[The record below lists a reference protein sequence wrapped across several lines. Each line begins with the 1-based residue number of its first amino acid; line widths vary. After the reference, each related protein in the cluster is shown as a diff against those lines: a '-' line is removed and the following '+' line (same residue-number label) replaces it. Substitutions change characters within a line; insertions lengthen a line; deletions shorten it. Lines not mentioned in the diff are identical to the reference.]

1 MKRIS
6 TAPDI
11 VTSQRMS
18 VPFPKVQKG
27 KDRWEGGREEEGG
40 RGGEEEMAGREEKEG
55 EERGKEEREEE
66 ERKDGKKKGKP
77 WDCMSGTR
85 LWAGSR
91 LRQIWETLVQGRNKV
106 TWKRS

>member
-66 ERKDGKKKGKP
+66 ERKREKRRKERTGRRKGSHGTACLVRDCGQVPGYGKFGKH
-77 WDCMSGTR
+77 
-85 LWAGSR
+85 
-91 LRQIWETLVQGRNKV
+91 
-106 TWKRS
+106 

>member
-6 TAPDI
+6 TASDT

-27 KDRWEGGREEEGG
+27 KEGREGVREELGGRREEEEIT
-40 RGGEEEMAGREEKEG
+40 GEEEKEG

-66 ERKDGKKKGKP
+66 EREEGKKTGKS
-77 WDCMSGTR
+77 WDYTLGT
-85 LWAGSR
+85 
-91 LRQIWETLVQGRNKV
+91 
-106 TWKRS
+106 